1 MKFNHVWPDWPP
13 DHLPALSVYT
23 LSKMKLETLFT
34 FPLSLQFGIRAF
46 LFVKGPFQ
54 QGRVD
59 PSAHRAWILS
69 PLIDYLP
76 PFVSRRRKLRLGVRW
91 KDGQLCNLAFSERD
105 QVQLRARACQQS
117 CGGRGA
123 GVPVNPRR
131 SR

>member
-34 FPLSLQFGIRAF
+34 FPLSLQFGIPAF
-46 LFVKGPFQ
+46 LFVKGRFQ

-69 PLIDYLP
+69 PLIDHP
-76 PFVSRRRKLRLGVRW
+76 SIVS
-91 KDGQLCNLAFSERD
+91 CSEE
-105 QVQLRARACQQS
+105 
-117 CGGRGA
+117 
-123 GVPVNPRR
+123 N
-131 SR
+131 